1 MRIGGVFFMRDLK
14 RILELRFENHS
25 QREIARMLKVSRNT
39 VRDVFDAADAA
50 GVYWN
55 TAYNLSESQINEL
68 LFPSNGIDVSYE
80 QPDYAYVHKELL
92 KVGVSLKMLWKEY
105 VDQCKSTH
113 KVYLKYSAFC
123 NNYSSYVKKNKLT
136 MHITHKPGDR
146 IMVDWDGK
154 TMKVHDRSLNQDV
167 TAYMFVAVL
176 PFSMYCYVEACPRM
190 DSKNW
195 INCHIHA
202 FEYFGGVSRILVPD
216 NLKTGVTEHKKYED
230 PVLNKSYQE
239 MADYYG
245 MAVIPARVKKPRDKS
260 AAEGSVFSVS
270 TTIIGKLRNRT
281 FFTFESLN
289 KAIYIELNKL
299 NNDEFQ
305 KREGSRKSVY
315 MDEEKDFMN
324 PLPEHPFELSEWKMA
339 TVQMNYHIQVEKMN
353 YSTPYEYV
361 GKRVE
366 VKLTKDTV
374 TVYYKKN
381 QICQHK
387 RLYGHRNQ
395 YSTNEAHMP
404 KNHQLFQWNKE
415 RFMNWAATIG
425 PSTVE
430 LINLM
435 FSRYKVEEQA
445 YKGCLSILKLSDK
458 YSQAR
463 LENACKLA
471 LSRLSNPTYKNIKLI
486 LESGQDEAKQEP
498 ENTINKE
505 DTTYA
510 FTRGTEYYGGKK

>member
-1 MRIGGVFFMRDLK
+1 MRDLK

-245 MAVIPARVKKPRDKS
+245 MAVIPARVKMPKDKG
-260 AAEGSVFSVS
+260 AAEGSVFSMA
-270 TTIIGKLRNRT
+270 TTIIGILRNRT

-289 KAIYIELNKL
+289 KAIYIEMNKL
-299 NNDEFQ
+299 NDEKFQ

-339 TVQMNYHIQVEKMN
+339 TVQLNYHIQVEKMN
-353 YSTPYEYV
+353 YSIPYEYV

-374 TVYYKKN
+374 TVFNKN
-381 QICQHK
+381 RMTIEECYVKMGANYQDVIK
-387 RLYGHRNQ
+387 RLPSAKMIEKFALKFKDDTSFQ
-395 YSTNEAHMP
+395 EIETALNE
-404 KNHQLFQWNKE
+404 KQ
-415 RFMNWAATIG
+415 
-425 PSTVE
+425 VE
-430 LINLM
+430 LAFRAAHTLKGVCMNLG
-435 FSRYKVEEQA
+435 FDHLYKPSFEITESLRAGNLELGLQQFGAVKEQYTKTIDA
-445 YKGCLSILKLSDK
+445 LNEFV
-458 YSQAR
+458 
-463 LENACKLA
+463 LEN
-471 LSRLSNPTYKNIKLI
+471 
-486 LESGQDEAKQEP
+486 E
-498 ENTINKE
+498 
-505 DTTYA
+505 
-510 FTRGTEYYGGKK
+510 